1 MTWYVV
7 ELNMWNNLKSQF
19 SSIYEMFL
27 AHIQKTSIEWGLK
40 LAPITIDPLGWA
52 SVSKDEKSLTN
63 LFFVRYAYVP
73 CINTIV
79 QYKSMQT
86 SFALF

>member
-1 MTWYVV
+1 MLQIIMTWYVV

-19 SSIYEMFL
+19 STIYEMFL
-27 AHIQKTSIEWGLK
+27 AHIQKTSIVWGLK
-40 LAPITIDPLGWA
+40 MAPITIDPLGWA

-79 QYKSMQT
+79 QY
-86 SFALF
+86 